1 MVGKV
6 IRLPLRL
13 IPPGSIV
20 RILSGPLRGCR
31 WIVGAGVHEV
41 WIGTYERAKVS
52 RVQASLRAGDVFYD
66 VGAHAGIYSLAAAR
80 AVGDTGTIVAIEP
93 NPINAAHFVRHMELN
108 RVKSVRLL
116 SVAASDTVGSATF
129 GRGPN
134 SYEGRLQP
142 QGQLAVETIRLDD
155 IQPAATVI
163 KIDVEGHEANVLR
176 GAEHILDRNRP
187 KVFVA
192 THDPQ
197 SRAQCVQILE
207 AHDYQVRWL
216 DANDLFAFPY

>member
-1 MVGKV
+1 MVGTL

-13 IPPGSIV
+13 IPRGFIV
-20 RILSGPLRGCR
+20 RILSGPLRGYR

-52 RVQASLRAGDVFYD
+52 RVQASLKPGDVFYD

-80 AVGDTGTIVAIEP
+80 AVGERGTIVAIEP
-93 NPINAAHFVRHMELN
+93 NPINGAHFARHMELN
-108 RVKSVRLL
+108 QIKSVRLL
-116 SVAASDTVGSATF
+116 AAAASDTVGSATF
-129 GRGPN
+129 SHGPN

-155 IQPAATVI
+155 IQPAPSVM
-163 KIDVEGHEANVLR
+163 KIDVEGHEVNVLR

-187 KVFVA
+187 TVFVA

-197 SRAQCVQILE
+197 SRAQCIQILE

-216 DANDLFAFPY
+216 DANDLFASPN